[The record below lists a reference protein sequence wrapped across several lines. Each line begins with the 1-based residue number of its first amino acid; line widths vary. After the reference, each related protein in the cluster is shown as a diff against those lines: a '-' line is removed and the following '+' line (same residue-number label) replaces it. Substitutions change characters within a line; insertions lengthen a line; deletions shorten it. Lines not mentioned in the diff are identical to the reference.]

1 MESKQNKTVVYQ
13 GGIGFC
19 GLLTIVLIVLKLI
32 KVIDIS
38 WIWVF
43 SPLWIPTALYVAG
56 LIIYLLI
63 ICIIFGIKY
72 IRARVGARKLRKWR
86 QSLDAPEKHNEEV

>member
-32 KVIDIS
+32 KIIDIS

-56 LIIYLLI
+56 LLIYILI
-63 ICIIFGIKY
+63 LCLIFGIKH
-72 IRARVGARKLRKWR
+72 IRNVIRSRKLRKWR
-86 QSLDAPEKHNEEV
+86 QSWETPEKHNKEA